1 MRGYNL
7 YVQRAYFEIF
17 VEYGARWEWLRL
29 RNASTVEI
37 TQAEECCF
45 CIIDLQQKEAILCHI
60 FAMKSKRNAKSSNMT
75 GTLKKSHGT
84 VRDWSSPFGQVVR
97 KSWRLGPISLKKR
110 EKKTG
115 GEKKVGAKYFP
126 RSSLCLHL
134 QIFYPLSPSPK
145 TKASAKLWI
154 ISLFSSSE
162 NRKTFNM

>member
-1 MRGYNL
+1 M
-7 YVQRAYFEIF
+7 
-17 VEYGARWEWLRL
+17 VE
-29 RNASTVEI
+29 V
-37 TQAEECCF
+37 EECKHSRDHASRRMLF
-45 CIIDLQQKEAILCHI
+45 LHNRSSTEGSHPLSH
-60 FAMKSKRNAKSSNMT
+60 KSKRNSNT
-75 GTLKKSHGT
+75 GTLKKNHGT